1 LLLLLGAFPCSG
13 ELQIEYE
20 IQIEIHDSGMWGRF
34 TQIRTQNT
42 SAHEEAAAAAVAVQ
56 E

>member
-1 LLLLLGAFPCSG
+1 M
-13 ELQIEYE
+13 LQIEYE
-20 IQIEIHDSGMWGRF
+20 IKIEIHDTGMRGRF